1 MRRPVCIDV
10 EIKHL
15 YAVKSLENQHRLT
28 NSDCREY
35 AGIVERKPLLGQRPK
50 PNDVLLEQTI
60 SQRSGVGPNELI
72 EGWQSVLDD
81 LLNHLRPYLK
91 PERIVT
97 FRQITPTEKKLFQR
111 IVNQVVVPEKTF
123 GLYLSPSARNQMLYT
138 NSGRK
143 VPEAELQPKDDGV
156 LLFSRPSSHAIIIN
170 SLLAHSPYAPAID
183 VYDQGS
189 LLAGYVFKSIDEC
202 LDSIS
207 HIIDTYLGG
216 RTTHPPAK

>member
-1 MRRPVCIDV
+1 MKNNGRSFEGEEGLNGV
-10 EIKHL
+10 
-15 YAVKSLENQHRLT
+15 
-28 NSDCREY
+28 
-35 AGIVERKPLLGQRPK
+35 VERA
-50 PNDVLLEQTI
+50 I
-60 SQRSGVGPNELI
+60 SSEIGNIGALP
-72 EGWQSVLDD
+72 
-81 LLNHLRPYLK
+81 
-91 PERIVT
+91 
-97 FRQITPTEKKLFQR
+97 
-111 IVNQVVVPEKTF
+111 
-123 GLYLSPSARNQMLYT
+123 
-138 NSGRK
+138 RK